1 MAAASWR
8 TANLLWP
15 AADLLVKRHGAEAAL
30 VAARHSRIQRANNA
44 RAGIVDG

>member
-15 AADLLVKRHGAEAAL
+15 AADLLVKRHGAEAAWS
-30 VAARHSRIQRANNA
+30 RRGHSRIQRANTRERA
-44 RAGIVDG
+44 R